1 MLITQFLL
9 YVIEMNSKFDLFP
22 GCVCCFLDEN
32 RSVLTGYG
40 FLGTDVEIAVEAFEA
55 EMASEKPRCYHL
67 AETADTLKGHFVSYL
82 LDGGSLDETDRY
94 LVEETRLVRLLSRI
108 CLSDALNI
116 RDDRSGCS
124 SCCYKFHLLIEELH
138 SIFVGYW
145 GRRDDCENSHWS
157 PGSDTKTLV
166 IFLAGFHHV
175 TDKDP
180 SEILCDQLNGQ
191 LRIPIVEGDKV
202 VLLKY
207 QSELQRKLNN
217 NCDNESNLEK
227 QTPHE
232 KETFDGGL
240 G

>member
-1 MLITQFLL
+1 
-9 YVIEMNSKFDLFP
+9 MNRNFDLFP
-22 GCVCCFLDEN
+22 GCVCFLLDEK
-32 RSVLTGYG
+32 RPVLSGYG
-40 FLGTDVEIAVEAFEA
+40 FLGTAVEIAVEAFEA

-82 LDGGSLDETDRY
+82 QDGGSLDETDRH

-108 CLSDALNI
+108 FLSDALYI
-116 RDDRSGCS
+116 HDKRSGCS

-138 SIFVGYW
+138 SIFVSYW
-145 GRRDDCENSHWS
+145 GRRDGCKNSHWS

-166 IFLAGFHHV
+166 IFLAGFRHV
-175 TDKDP
+175 PDKDP
-180 SEILCDQLNGQ
+180 SEILCVQLNGQ
-191 LRIPIVEGDKV
+191 LLIPIVEGDKAV
-202 VLLKY
+202 SLKY

-217 NCDNESNLEK
+217 NCDNESNLEE

-232 KETFDGGL
+232 TEPFDGVL